1 MAMTISFCRGDFDLC
16 PRPREAL
23 VVYGQ
28 AAEARRVSDDQGLNF
43 LSFPRAVRDNIY
55 SFIFIKPTFIGGQCK
70 FTKPFYKDAIA
81 WRNHAFAGSCR
92 QVWDESLKVYLGG
105 NGFEFFFIRPFLEF
119 LEKIGIRG
127 RRLLQ
132 HIRWHHHG
140 KSRPF
145 IVLRLLRSCR
155 NLQTLQV
162 FARVT
167 SKDQKNFWWGVPLLN
182 AKSFFLSDY
191 ERIEFGPA
199 QGFGKGADVDEESPD
214 FSARTAEG
222 KFETVPLATL
232 MDNLKKVKWEV
243 SGHYKRQVVSWK

>member
-1 MAMTISFCRGDFDLC
+1 MTLTFCRGDLDLR

-28 AAEARRVSDDQGLNF
+28 SAEARRVSDDHGLNF
-43 LSFPRAVRDNIY
+43 LSFPRVVRDNIY
-55 SFIFIKPTFIGGQCK
+55 SFIFIKPTFIEGQSK
-70 FTKPFYKDAIA
+70 LTKPFYRDAIA

-92 QVWDESLKVYLGG
+92 QVWNESLKVYLVG

-132 HIRWHHHG
+132 HIRWHHHR
-140 KSRPF
+140 KTHPF
-145 IVLRLLRSCR
+145 IVLRYLRSCR

-167 SKDQKNFWWGVPLLN
+167 TKDRKQFWWGVPLLN
-182 AKSFFLSDY
+182 AKPFFLCDHT
-191 ERIEFGPA
+191 RIEFGPA
-199 QGFGKGADVDEESPD
+199 QGFGRGADVDEEPPD
-214 FSARTAEG
+214 FSP
-222 KFETVPLATL
+222 ETTDPLASLTKS
-232 MDNLKKVKWEV
+232 LKKVKWEV
-243 SGHYKRQVVSWK
+243 SGHYKRQVLS